1 MRLRS
6 ISLVVL
12 VVLSVV
18 APTVAAGTSGAGAKP
33 AVDVTIRS
41 TDIAEGDTYETGTD
55 VDMTIDASVGD
66 AAGEGTEL
74 SEVVVRVNGELAES
88 IDVNGTSVTETV
100 EPSLSN
106 GENSVRVIVT
116 DDAGAVNATTFTVR
130 KDAEAPHVFLT
141 SPYDT
146 APWKSIDDGTANGSR
161 VTIAGNVIESTGV
174 EKLRIT
180 RTFDGKHS
188 TRVIRDVGE
197 NFSVEM
203 LLGYAEDGNETN
215 EFKLT
220 ATDEFGNVRVYAFEV
235 AVEDRSAP
243 SISVEPFPNETARNR
258 VFLAGTV
265 ADDVRVRS
273 ANLTLRGPDG
283 NVTGEETIA
292 AERSRGLD
300 PDRLSVS
307 FNESLYT
314 LYPGT
319 YEATISVTD
328 ATGKTTTRTVEL
340 ERVPQSERDVAPTIA
355 VDRDRT
361 VVLGDDRL
369 FLAGTAFE
377 GVTERLVV
385 ETRAAATGETV
396 DYQIVHSGSRSQRVE
411 FDREVAIVPNRTTV
425 IVRATDAKGVEHAK
439 EFVVDGAARETFVG
453 DPGSGS
459 DGDADGGDNGTD
471 WPTVSVESLQDGRA
485 GTASSAVTVRRA
497 AAGTTVAVPA
507 NASRPVVAT
516 ANVSVERLRID
527 AAADANLTA
536 TVVARERAGGA
547 LSGPDGATAA
557 ATVTVQHS
565 VTDAVDG
572 VTYDLSV
579 RRPYLDAQGLDP
591 ANLTVYRLSDGNWSA
606 VGTSVVDSDDAR
618 VRYRVDSPG
627 LSVFSLSTD
636 PALADATGNGT
647 TGNGTAGN
655 GTVANGTAGNG
666 TVANG
671 TSGNG
676 TAANGTES
684 GDGEPSGEATI
695 FVSNVTVNRTAVAV
709 NESVAVNVT
718 LANSGDGNGTY
729 TAGFQTLHDTNVSFV
744 GTETVAV
751 PAGEQRRVNFT
762 TNFSTT
768 GNHTVMVNGTRAGP
782 VVVGGGG
789 GLLSFLSVLSFLP
802 LRLIGMGLG
811 GLLGLGLVV
820 VLLRFVLR
828 KVGGESANG

>member
-6 ISLVVL
+6 LAVVAVVVL
-12 VVLSVV
+12 VSVV
-18 APTVAAGTSGAGAKP
+18 AATAAAGATADSAKP
-33 AVDVTIRS
+33 AVDITIRS
-41 TDIAEGDTYETGTD
+41 TDIGDGDTYEAGTD

-66 AAGEGTEL
+66 RAVDGTEL
-74 SEVVVRVNGELAES
+74 SEVVVRVNGELARS

-130 KDAEAPHVFLT
+130 KDSEAPHVYLT

-161 VTIAGNVIESTGV
+161 VTIAGNVIESSGV
-174 EKLRIT
+174 EKLQIT
-180 RTFDGKHS
+180 RTFDGKRS
-188 TRVIRDVGE
+188 TRVLRDVGE

-203 LLGYAEDGNETN
+203 LLGYAESGNATN
-215 EFKLT
+215 EFRLT
-220 ATDEFGNVRVYAFEV
+220 AVDEFGNVRLYAFEID
-235 AVEDRSAP
+235 VEDRRAP
-243 SISVEPFPNETARNR
+243 AISVEPFPNETARNK
-258 VFLAGTV
+258 VHLAGTV
-265 ADDVRVRS
+265 ADDVRVKS

-292 AERSRGLD
+292 AERSRALD

-314 LYPGT
+314 LYTGT

-328 ATGKTTTRTVEL
+328 ASGKTTTRTVAI

-361 VVLGDDRL
+361 VVLGDERL
-369 FLAGTAFE
+369 FLAGAAFE

-385 ETRAAATGETV
+385 ETRVAATGETV
-396 DYQIVHSGSRSQRVE
+396 DYQVVHSGSRSQRVD
-411 FDREVAIVPNRTTV
+411 FDREVAIDADRTTV
-425 IVRATDAKGVEHAK
+425 IVRATDAKGVEHTE
-439 EFVVDGAARETFVG
+439 EFVVSGAARETFVG
-453 DPGSGS
+453 ESET
-459 DGDADGGDNGTD
+459 DADEDGGTD
-471 WPTVSVESLQDGRA
+471 WPSVSVESLQDGRA

-497 AAGTTVAVPA
+497 AAGTTVAVPD
-507 NASRPVVAT
+507 NGSRPVVAT

-527 AAADANLTA
+527 AAADTNLTA
-536 TVVARERAGGA
+536 TVVARERTGTA

-579 RRPYLDAQGLDP
+579 RRPYLDAHGLDP
-591 ANLTVYRLSDGNWSA
+591 GNLTVYRLSDGNWSA
-606 VGTSVVDSDDAR
+606 VGTTVVGSDDSR

-636 PALADATGNGT
+636 PAVAAANAT
-647 TGNGTAGN
+647 NGTAGN
-655 GTVANGTAGNG
+655 GTAGDR

-671 TSGNG
+671 TTNG
-676 TAANGTES
+676 TAANGTAAP
-684 GDGEPSGEATI
+684 GNGTAPDDEPSGEATI

-718 LANSGDGNGTY
+718 LANSGEGNGTY
-729 TAGFQTLHDTNVSFV
+729 TAGLQTLHDTNVSFV
-744 GTETVAV
+744 ARESVAV
-751 PAGEQRRVNFT
+751 PAGEQRRVGFT
-762 TNFSTT
+762 TQFAAE
-768 GNHTVMVNGTRAGP
+768 GNHTVLVNGTRAGP

-789 GLLSFLSVLSFLP
+789 GLLSFLSVFSVLP

-811 GLLGLGLVV
+811 GLVGLGLVV
-820 VLLRFVLR
+820 VLLRFVLG
-828 KVGGESANG
+828 KVGGGESANG

>member
-6 ISLVVL
+6 LSVVVL
-12 VVLSVV
+12 VLVSVA
-18 APTVAAGTSGAGAKP
+18 APAVAAGGGADSAKP
-33 AVDVTIRS
+33 AVDITIRS
-41 TDIAEGDTYETGTD
+41 TDIGDGDTYEAGTD
-55 VDMTIDASVGD
+55 VDMTVNATVGD
-66 AAGEGTEL
+66 RAVDGTEL

-88 IDVNGTSVTETV
+88 IEVNGTSVSETV
-100 EPSLSN
+100 EPTLSN

-116 DDAGAVNATTFTVR
+116 DDAGAVNATAFTVR
-130 KDAEAPHVFLT
+130 KDAEAPHVYLT

-146 APWKSIDDGTANGSR
+146 APWKSIGDGTANGSR
-161 VTIAGNVIESTGV
+161 ATIAGNVIESSGV
-174 EKLRIT
+174 EKLQIT
-180 RTFDGKHS
+180 RTFDGQRS
-188 TRVIRDVGE
+188 TRVLRDVGE

-203 LLGYAEDGNETN
+203 PLGYAESGNATN
-215 EFKLT
+215 EFRLT
-220 ATDEFGNVRVYAFEV
+220 ATDEFGNVRIYAFDIS
-235 AVEDRSAP
+235 VEDRRAP
-243 SISVEPFPNETARNR
+243 AISVEPFPNETARNK
-258 VFLAGTV
+258 VHLAGTV
-265 ADDVRVRS
+265 TDDVRVKS

-292 AERSRGLD
+292 AERSRALD

-314 LYPGT
+314 LYTGT
-319 YEATISVTD
+319 YEATVSATD
-328 ATGKTTTRTVEL
+328 ASGKTTTRTVEI

-361 VVLGDDRL
+361 VVLGDERL
-369 FLAGTAFE
+369 FLAGAAFE

-396 DYQIVHSGSRSQRVE
+396 DYQVVHSGSRSQRVE
-411 FDREVAIVPNRTTV
+411 FDREVAIDADRTTV
-425 IVRATDAKGVEHAK
+425 IVRATDAKGVEHTE
-439 EFVVDGAARETFVG
+439 EFVVAGAARETFVG
-453 DPGSGS
+453 ETEADA
-459 DGDADGGDNGTD
+459 GDDDSGTD
-471 WPTVSVESLQDGRA
+471 WPSVSVESLRDGRA
-485 GTASSAVTVRRA
+485 GTASASVAVRRA
-497 AAGTTVAVPA
+497 AAGTTVAVPD

-516 ANVSVERLRID
+516 ANVSVERLRIG
-527 AAADANLTA
+527 AAADTNLTA
-536 TVVARERAGGA
+536 TVVARERTGAA
-547 LSGPDGATAA
+547 LSGPAGATAA

-579 RRPYLDAQGLDP
+579 RRPYLDAHGLDP
-591 ANLTVYRLSDGNWSA
+591 ANLTVYRLSGGNWSA
-606 VGTSVVDSDDAR
+606 IGTSVVESDDDR

-636 PALADATGNGT
+636 PALAAANGT
-647 TGNGTAGN
+647 NGPAGNGTAGD
-655 GTVANGTAGNG
+655 GTVANGSAGNG

-671 TSGNG
+671 TSGDGAPGNG
-676 TAANGTES
+676 TAP
-684 GDGEPSGEATI
+684 DDEPAGEATI

-718 LANSGDGNGTY
+718 LANSGEANGTY
-729 TAGFQTLHDTNVSFV
+729 TAGLQTLHDTNVSFV
-744 GTETVAV
+744 ARESVAV

-762 TNFSTT
+762 TQFASE

-789 GLLSFLSVLSFLP
+789 GLLSVLSVFSVLP

-811 GLLGLGLVV
+811 GLVGLGLVV
-820 VLLRFVLR
+820 VLLRFVLG
-828 KVGGESANG
+828 KVGGGESANG